1 MECWLNIYEEVG
13 SNLSFVE
20 NIASIHS
27 FEGQVLCNTSV
38 NEYTDQSTIRHHKL
52 AIGTR
57 PEQTS

>member
-1 MECWLNIYEEVG
+1 
-13 SNLSFVE
+13 
-20 NIASIHS
+20 
-27 FEGQVLCNTSV
+27 V